1 MKNAKAIKYLLIIG
15 SLYYFMGA
23 VVHFF
28 GLSIYPLYDGLLFSP
43 YHDTV
48 ITLCA
53 IVFGL
58 VLAITATNVGKYR
71 AFVSLVIVVG
81 IIAILFSLYIIF
93 FIDLSGT
100 IKKQE
105 TIVEMI
111 LLIAYVGSLGYF
123 RYRDGLN

>member
-1 MKNAKAIKYLLIIG
+1 MKNTKVIKYLLIIG
-15 SLYYFMGA
+15 SLYYFIGA
-23 VVHFF
+23 IVHFF
-28 GLSIYPLYDGLLFSP
+28 GLSIYPLYDGRLFSP

-48 ITLCA
+48 IALCA

-58 VLAITATNVGKYR
+58 VLAITATNVEKYR
-71 AFVSLVIVVG
+71 AFVSLIIAAGIV
-81 IIAILFSLYIIF
+81 AILFSLYIIF

-100 IKKQE
+100 IKRQE

-123 RYRDGLN
+123 RYKK